1 MDWWEYLLQ
10 LIWKKIYIYNIYI
23 CRDSVENGDYTYILC
38 LNWCRRFSINSMFV
52 LKPPPPQEP
61 IGTRDVEVP
70 KTALAKVVE
79 VVILWYFMCFIIYI
93 ILYII
98 ETYACI
104 NIMYTYTLRNICI
117 YTYGSPKYWMSIQDN
132 TTTTLGQSNHFQL
145 SKFGMY
151 KSLDDAQAGDI
162 GTWSLITYL
171 TPRAWCRDSA
181 QN

>member
-1 MDWWEYLLQ
+1 MGGVYLL
-10 LIWKKIYIYNIYI
+10 YI
-23 CRDSVENGDYTYILC
+23 
-38 LNWCRRFSINSMFV
+38 NWCRRFSINSMFV

-79 VVILWYFMCFIIYI
+79 VVILWYFMCFIIH
-93 ILYII
+93 ILLYTI

-104 NIMYTYTLRNICI
+104 NIMYTYTLHTYMYI
-117 YTYGSPKYWMSIQDN
+117 YIRFTEIMNEYS
-132 TTTTLGQSNHFQL
+132 GQYYYFGTESNHFQL
-145 SKFGMY
+145 SKFWMY

-171 TPRAWCRDSA
+171 TAIAWCRDSKISSSKLGGYTCMIWILIKGMMKSIEIPI
-181 QN
+181 